1 MLSARNNIA
10 STSSSGTLNDYLLQ
24 NGYRMGKLIGE
35 GSYSKVRLCP
45 RHTESGK
52 GDGDTTTY
60 TLACKVIS
68 KRKASSDFVNKF
80 LPRELEL
87 VKRIKHVNV
96 VRVYDVVELDSHVY
110 IFMDYCSNG
119 DLLEYVKD
127 KGYIEEAYGQHYF
140 RQILSAVKH
149 LHGLDI
155 AHRDLKCENVLIT
168 SEDNVKITDF
178 GFARHCRDS
187 TTGKRIL
194 SSTYCGSCAYAA
206 PEILKGTAYNPK
218 LYDMWSLGCILFIM
232 LTGHMPYDETDIAKM
247 LKNQEK
253 KILHYPHQV
262 EDIITESAK
271 RFIKHLLEPDVTK
284 RATIEQAAANAWLM
298 PTATS
303 ATPRSFSAKKHKA
316 TT

>member
-1 MLSARNNIA
+1 
-10 STSSSGTLNDYLLQ
+10 LNDYLLKH
-24 NGYRMGKLIGE
+24 GYRLGKMIGE

-45 RHTESGK
+45 RLTVGGN
-52 GDGDTTTY
+52 GDGDQRSPSPTI
-60 TLACKVIS
+60 ACKVIS
-68 KRKASSDFVNKF
+68 KRKASNDFVNKF
-80 LPRELEL
+80 LPRELEI
-87 VKRIKHVNV
+87 VRRTKHPNV
-96 VRVYDVVELDSHVY
+96 VRVYDVVELDTHVY

-127 KGYIEEAYGQHYF
+127 KGYIEEHFGQHYF
-140 RQILSAVKH
+140 QQILSAVKH

-155 AHRDLKCENVLIT
+155 AHRDLKCENVLLT

-187 TTGKRIL
+187 KTGKRIL

-232 LTGHMPYDETDIAKM
+232 LTGHMPYDESDISKM

-262 EDIITESAK
+262 EDVISESAK

-284 RATIEQAAANAWLM
+284 RATIEQAAGNSWLM
-298 PTATS
+298 PAVNARSYTATK
-303 ATPRSFSAKKHKA
+303 R
-316 TT
+316 